1 MRNALSI
8 DVEDYF
14 QVHALEGAVRR
25 ADWESYPSRVE
36 RNTRLVLRLLREHQT
51 RATFFILG
59 WVAERYPHLVAE
71 IAAGG
76 HEIATH
82 GYWHELVYR
91 QTPQE
96 FAADLGRSLQRHPI
110 CLADYPGRP
119 ALSTIMG
126 YRAPSFSI
134 VQDSLWALAVL
145 RDHGLRYDSSIF
157 PLMAHDRYG
166 IADADRFAHRL
177 ENGLWELPVSTV
189 RLLGRN
195 WPVAGG
201 GYFRLYPY
209 RLTRQGIRRINAE
222 GHPAVVYLHPWE
234 FDPEQP
240 RIPGVGADLA
250 FSPLRQPGPNR
261 NPPAPAAARLR
272 VWAHGRGVRVNL
284 TCALWL

>member
-1 MRNALSI
+1 M
-8 DVEDYF
+8 
-14 QVHALEGAVRR
+14 HALERAVRR

-59 WVAERYPHLVAE
+59 WVAERFPHLIAE
-71 IAAGG
+71 IAVAG

-82 GYWHELVYR
+82 GFAHELVYR
-91 QTPQE
+91 LKPQE
-96 FAADLGRSLQRHPI
+96 FAADLGLSMQAIRAALQN
-110 CLADYPGRP
+110 PGGAPVP
-119 ALSTIMG
+119 ASTIMG

-145 RDHGLRYDSSIF
+145 REHGLRYDSSIF
-157 PLMAHDRYG
+157 PLVAHDRYG

-189 RLLGRN
+189 RLAGRN

-209 RLTRQGIRRINAE
+209 NLTRLGIRRINAE

-234 FDPEQP
+234 FDPDQP
-240 RIPGVGADLA
+240 HISGIGAASRFRHYVNLA
-250 FSPLRQPGPNR
+250 QTESRLRQMLRDFEFGPI
-261 NPPAPAAARLR
+261 AEVFELA
-272 VWAHGRGVRVNL
+272 
-284 TCALWL
+284 